1 MALSGW
7 RFAFAVLLASIP
19 GAAAAADMPLPPP
32 ASPSVAPSAYV
43 TPVPDWLITIGGEG
57 RAIPAWPGAPTG
69 KSQFI
74 GIPLFTLQKPG
85 DPPFFFGARDGF
97 GLPIFEFGSLQLG
110 AVGKLNWPRYSSS
123 YTQLNGLGD
132 VGWAVQIGGFAQY
145 WPVPWLRLRGEI
157 RQGIGAETGVIGDLF
172 ADVVVP
178 VGQFRLS
185 AGPRMTAQTS
195 AALSPYFSITPTQ
208 SANSA
213 VSGLPALPVYNVAG
227 GFYSYGAGGQIEYF
241 WNPQWSTHALVEY
254 ERITGSAGDSPLVTM
269 RGSPNQF
276 TVGVGVTYTFAMHPL
291 FNLHSLW

>member
-1 MALSGW
+1 MAFSGW
-7 RFAFAVLLASIP
+7 RLAFAVLLLIP

-32 ASPSVAPSAYV
+32 ASPPLAPSAYV

-57 RAIPAWPGAPTG
+57 RAIPAWPGAPTN
-69 KSQFI
+69 KFQFI
-74 GIPLFTLQKPG
+74 GVPLFALQKPG

-97 GLPIFEFGSLQLG
+97 GVPIFNFGGLQIG
-110 AVGKLNWPRYSSS
+110 PVGKLDWPRYSSS

-195 AALSPYFSITPTQ
+195 AALSPYFNITPTQ
-208 SANSA
+208 SANST

-254 ERITGSAGDSPLVTM
+254 ERITGSAADSPLVTM

-276 TVGVGVTYTFAMHPL
+276 TVGAGVTYTFAMHPL
-291 FNLHSLW
+291 FNLHSPW